1 MTEHAEGVPTEAAV
15 LPVHYISFSA
25 DINPTTT
32 ETLLGVCGEL
42 VNKGAATIY
51 CLISTPGGQ
60 VMYGMNIYNALRALP
75 VRIIM
80 HNVGNV
86 DSIGNIV
93 FLAGEERYS
102 CPNATFMF
110 HGVGFD
116 QTDPIRLEE
125 KLLQEKLDNI
135 SADHLRMARILS
147 ERTKLSTDDAHQLFQ
162 RAQTRDPH
170 FALDKGIVHGI
181 KDATVPKGAPFL
193 QFVFK
198 R

>member
-1 MTEHAEGVPTEAAV
+1 MSGHAEGVPNVAIT
-15 LPVHYISFSA
+15 PQVHYISFSA

-32 ETLLGVCGEL
+32 ETLLGVCGDL
-42 VNKGAATIY
+42 ANKGVSTIY
-51 CLISTPGGQ
+51 FLISTPGGN
-60 VMYGMNIYNALRALP
+60 VMNGMNIYNALRALP
-75 VRIIM
+75 VRIVM

-93 FLAGEERYS
+93 FLAGQERYS

-125 KLLQEKLDNI
+125 KLLQEHLDSI
-135 SADHLRMARILS
+135 SADHVRMARILS
-147 ERTKLSTDDAHQLFQ
+147 ERTKLSADDANKLFQ
-162 RAQTRDPH
+162 QAQTRDPN

-181 KDATVPKGAPFL
+181 KDAAVPKGAPFL
-193 QFVFK
+193 QLVFK